1 MKNYYFIL
9 LPLLLSCINNENFK
23 YSNSLYDVNAAVM
36 GKIDKNGKTEFYSF
50 GPSRQNDE
58 KAINEN
64 SIFRIASMTKAIGS
78 VAALQLVDK
87 GLISLD
93 EPLDKFL
100 PEMTDIKIL
109 NEKNILIEPKV
120 KITLRHLLTHTAG
133 FGYWFTSPKIY
144 NWDEM
149 KKDLDYKN
157 KYPPRLFESGSS
169 FMYGTNIDWVG
180 RLVEKITKTNLED
193 YFRENITG
201 PLKMN
206 STWFNLPEELDSL
219 VVTYYERDSDG
230 KLVEVE
236 YVKRKK
242 TNSFNAGGGLLSSP
256 KDYSKFLLCMLN
268 KGKYD
273 EGSLISE
280 EIFNELNSP
289 QLKDFRQKH
298 LYVENANVDVKPRGD
313 RDYFFDGNDNWT
325 LGWAYE
331 ENSLIRPKGTAY
343 WAGFYNTYFTIDF
356 ENNFAIVYM
365 SQILPFN
372 DDKSYNLFTSF
383 ERYVYENLKN

>member
-1 MKNYYFIL
+1 M
-9 LPLLLSCINNENFK
+9 
-23 YSNSLYDVNAAVM
+23 
-36 GKIDKNGKTEFYSF
+36 
-50 GPSRQNDE
+50 
-58 KAINEN
+58 
-64 SIFRIASMTKAIGS
+64 
-78 VAALQLVDK
+78 
-87 GLISLD
+87 
-93 EPLDKFL
+93 
-100 PEMTDIKIL
+100 
-109 NEKNILIEPKV
+109 
-120 KITLRHLLTHTAG
+120 
-133 FGYWFTSPKIY
+133 
-144 NWDEM
+144 
-149 KKDLDYKN
+149 
-157 KYPPRLFESGSS
+157 
-169 FMYGTNIDWVG
+169 
-180 RLVEKITKTNLED
+180 
-193 YFRENITG
+193 
-201 PLKMN
+201 
-206 STWFNLPEELDSL
+206 
-219 VVTYYERDSDG
+219 TYYERDSDG

-236 YVKRKK
+236 SVKRKK

-273 EGSLISE
+273 GGSLISE

-289 QLKDFRQKH
+289 QLKDFKQKH

-383 ERYVYENLKN
+383 ERYVYENLKIK